1 LKADGGVRA
10 MVDALVKKPRL
21 IKMRGIETGLRRGR
35 GFSKLELAEV
45 DLTIA
50 EARKLGLPVDPR
62 RRSKHEWNVKILQE
76 YMENLKKS

>member
-1 LKADGGVRA
+1 MGVFNA

-21 IKMRGIETGLRRGR
+21 IKARGIETGLRKGR

-45 DLTIA
+45 GLTIA

-62 RRSKHEWNVKILQE
+62 RRSKHEWNVRILRE
-76 YMENLKKS
+76 YLESLKKS

>member
-1 LKADGGVRA
+1 

-21 IKMRGIETGLRRGR
+21 IKMRGIETGLRKGR

-45 DLTIA
+45 GLTVA

-76 YMENLKKS
+76 YLESLKKS